1 MRFLEQFL
9 FIAGPQTAHADT
21 TTAATSLLPDAMLAG
36 SKTVPANFLRE
47 GASIRMSGM
56 LELVAGASP
65 PTTLTL
71 DFKMGGVSYGA
82 TNFGLA
88 GMAGQT
94 VGFHFDFLWTFH
106 DDSGNKAN
114 GSSVIIRSQTGQ
126 SASASS
132 AFVIDGTFDET
143 AAADLEIIATFSHAL
158 TSGTSVRVR
167 HARCTLLNP

>member
-21 TTAATSLLPDAMLAG
+21 TTAATSLLPDAMLSG

-47 GASIRMSGM
+47 GASIRLSGM
-56 LELVAGASP
+56 LELVIGASP
-65 PTTLTL
+65 GTSVTI
-71 DFKMGGVSYGA
+71 DFKVQGVSYGT

-88 GMAGQT
+88 AFAGKT
-94 VGFHFDFLWTFH
+94 HGLHFDFLWTFH
-106 DDSGNKAN
+106 DDSANDAN
-114 GSSVIIRSQTGQ
+114 GSSAVIRGETGQ

-167 HARCTLLNP
+167 HARCTLINP